1 MTKRYLVTGAA
12 GFIGSRVTE
21 MLLDSGA
28 TVVGIDNLNES
39 YDVRMKEWRLSRLE
53 SRDGFEF
60 RKLDLSDGPGLRE
73 VLSGHIDA
81 VFNLA
86 ARAGVRASVEEP
98 HDFIESNVTGVL
110 TLLELCK
117 DFGVRK
123 FIQSS
128 TSSVYGNVEELPVSE
143 KAPTERP
150 LSPYAA
156 SKLAAESL
164 CYVYHHLY
172 GISTTV
178 FRYFNVYGPAGRP
191 DNSLFRFILWISEG
205 KPVQLFGD
213 GTQSRDFTY
222 VDDTV
227 RGTVAGLDLPGYE
240 VINLGSSSPV
250 RIDDLISIVE
260 GIAGREAV
268 IEHLPASPSDP
279 MTTWADVSK
288 AKRLLGWSP
297 ESNIEDGVA
306 RAAEW
311 YRENREWASTVRTD

>member
-1 MTKRYLVTGAA
+1 VTKRYLVTGAA

-21 MLLDSGA
+21 MLLESGA
-28 TVVGIDNLNES
+28 AVVGIDNLNES
-39 YDVRMKEWRLSRLE
+39 YDVRIKEWRLSRLE

-60 RKLDLSDGPGLRE
+60 RKLHLSDRPGIRE

-117 DFGVRK
+117 DFGVKK

-143 KAPTERP
+143 KARTEQP

-205 KPVQLFGD
+205 RPVQLFGD

-250 RIDDLISIVE
+250 RIEDLISIVE

-306 RAAEW
+306 RAVEW